1 MKKSKL
7 ELYEDVLKILSD
19 KPLPLDTIAFE
30 GNMDCTLLR
39 KRLDFLIANELVEE
53 RAYEKNTLYALTNR
67 GAAICKTFMLT
78 KRLEKLQA
86 TIKNVDKEVQAVQ
99 TIQETAWKAKRK
111 L

>member
-53 RAYEKNTLYALTNR
+53 RAYEKNSLYALTNR